1 MSESGS
7 QGQVR
12 TSERDRFRARLAG
25 RPLVADGAT
34 GTLLFSRGIPQRA
47 CLDELVL
54 SRPDLVGTIHRE
66 YLDAGADLVET
77 ATFGANRIRLAGW
90 GLGSL
95 AARLN
100 RRGAQLAR
108 EARDVA
114 GRDALVAGSMGPLG
128 RPAHGDLG
136 IGDAAARAVFREQL
150 DGLLEGGVDLLIL
163 ETFHDLD
170 QLLLAIG
177 EVRAA
182 TGLPIVASMTFG
194 EELGL
199 ADGRTPE
206 LVAAALA
213 AAGVDALGVNCG
225 IGPSS
230 SLDALGRMDPAR
242 HGLPGS
248 FMPNA
253 GLPKRIEGQFV
264 YAADAAWFGEVVPL
278 ALAAGAR
285 IIGGCCGTTPAHVA
299 AIRAA
304 VDAAIASGDG
314 SGTPGPHAPDGTR
327 PLEANGS
334 AGTVA
339 PARRRTTLVETPR
352 TAAPEGTSRGTIDEP
367 APTDLLRKLRAGQYV
382 ISVEIDP
389 PRSIRIERTVDA
401 ARLLAAAGTDCV
413 NISDSAMAR
422 VRMGALA
429 VAFGIQ
435 HDLDL
440 ECVVH
445 LTTRDR
451 NLMALESELL
461 GAHALG
467 VRNILALTGD
477 PPRVGDYPTGTG
489 VWDVDSI
496 GLVRILA
503 RLNRGEDEAGAPIG
517 GRAAF
522 TIACALAPT
531 AEDTASEWDRLAR
544 KLEAG
549 AQLVMTQPLFD
560 AAQVET
566 MLAEARRRLGP
577 RGFPVPLLLGVL
589 PLQSS
594 RHAEFLHH
602 EVPGITIPDATRAA
616 MRAAG
621 ESAAEVGLET
631 TMGLLREVGAEVA
644 GTYVMPSF
652 GRYEQAAELVRRLR
666 AEVAPGA
673 GSRPAAPAAN
683 VSEADA
689 PAAHPSPPANAPASP
704 PALG

>member
-1 MSESGS
+1 MPPMSKGVDP
-7 QGQVR
+7 GQIH

-66 YLDAGADLVET
+66 YLDAGADIVET
-77 ATFGANRIRLAGW
+77 ATFGANRVRLAGW
-90 GLGSL
+90 GLGDI

-100 RRGAQLAR
+100 RRAAQLAR

-114 GRDALVAGSMGPLG
+114 GRDALVAGSIGPLG

-136 IGDAAARAVFREQL
+136 VGDAAARAVFREQL
-150 DGLLEGGVDLLIL
+150 DGLLEGGVDLLVL

-177 EVRAA
+177 EARAA

-206 LVAAALA
+206 EAAAVLA
-213 AAGVDALGVNCG
+213 GAGVDVIGVNCG
-225 IGPSS
+225 VGPSA
-230 SLDALGRMDPAR
+230 SLDALGRMDPGR
-242 HGLPGS
+242 LGLPGS

-253 GLPKRIEGQFV
+253 GLPQRIEGQFV
-264 YAADAAWFGEVVPL
+264 YAANPAWFGEVVPL

-285 IIGGCCGTTPAHVA
+285 IVGGCCGTTPAHVA
-299 AIRAA
+299 AMRAA
-304 VDAAIASGDG
+304 VDASIGAG
-314 SGTPGPHAPDGTR
+314 GT
-327 PLEANGS
+327 
-334 AGTVA
+334 AGTAGTAESTAGTAGAPVA
-339 PARRRTTLVETPR
+339 ATTRRPALVQTPR
-352 TAAPEGTSRGTIDEP
+352 ATPPAGIEPQWADAPTDAP
-367 APTDLLRKLRAGQYV
+367 APTALLGKLQAGRYV

-389 PRSIRIERTVDA
+389 PRSIRIERTVEA

-422 VRMGALA
+422 VRMGAMA

-517 GRAAF
+517 GRAGF
-522 TIACALAPT
+522 TIACALDPT
-531 AEDTASEWDRLAR
+531 AADPAREWDRLAQ

-549 AQLVMTQPLFD
+549 AQLVMTQPLYD
-560 AAQVET
+560 AAQVEA
-566 MLAEARRRLGP
+566 MLAEARRRFGP
-577 RGFPVPLLLGVL
+577 GGFPVPLLLGVL

-594 RHAEFLHH
+594 RHAEFLHN
-602 EVPGITIPDATRAA
+602 EVPGITIPEATRAA
-616 MRAAG
+616 MRGAG
-621 ESAAEVGLET
+621 EAAAEVGLET
-631 TMGLLREVGAEVA
+631 TLALLRDVGNAVA

-666 AEVAPGA
+666 GEF
-673 GSRPAAPAAN
+673 RPAAP
-683 VSEADA
+683 
-689 PAAHPSPPANAPASP
+689 PAALPA
-704 PALG
+704 ALG

>member
-1 MSESGS
+1 MSERGDP
-7 QGQVR
+7 GHVR
-12 TSERDRFRARLAG
+12 ASERDRLRARLAG

-66 YLDAGADLVET
+66 YLDAGADIVET
-77 ATFGANRIRLAGW
+77 ATFGANRVRLAGW
-90 GLGSL
+90 GLGDL

-100 RRGAQLAR
+100 RRAAQLAR

-114 GRDALVAGSMGPLG
+114 GRDALVAGSIGPLG

-136 IGDAAARAVFREQL
+136 IGDAAARAAFREQL

-206 LVAAALA
+206 AAAAVLA
-213 AAGVDALGVNCG
+213 GAGVDALGVNCG
-225 IGPSS
+225 VGPSA
-230 SLDALGRMDPAR
+230 SLDALGRMDPGR

-253 GLPKRIEGQFV
+253 GLPQRIEGQFV
-264 YAADAAWFGEVVPL
+264 YAANPAWLGEVVPL

-285 IIGGCCGTTPAHVA
+285 IVGGCCGTTPAHVA
-299 AIRAA
+299 AMRAA
-304 VDAAIASGDG
+304 VDRSIAAGGESGQPAG
-314 SGTPGPHAPDGTR
+314 GAPG
-327 PLEANGS
+327 E
-334 AGTVA
+334 
-339 PARRRTTLVETPR
+339 PAARTTRRPALVEAPRATPPAGNEP
-352 TAAPEGTSRGTIDEP
+352 AAVDVP
-367 APTDLLRKLRAGQYV
+367 APTVLLGKLRAGHYV

-401 ARLLAAAGTDCV
+401 ARLLAAVGTDCV

-422 VRMGALA
+422 VHMGAMA
-429 VAFGIQ
+429 VAYGIQ

-477 PPRVGDYPTGTG
+477 PPHVGDYPTGTG

-517 GRAAF
+517 GRAGF
-522 TIACALAPT
+522 TIACAFDPT
-531 AEDTASEWDRLAR
+531 AENPAREWDRLAQ

-560 AAQVET
+560 AAQVEE
-566 MLAEARRRLGP
+566 MLAEARRHFGP
-577 RGFPVPLLLGVL
+577 GGFPVPLLLGVL

-602 EVPGITIPDATRAA
+602 EVPGITIPEVTRAA
-616 MRAAG
+616 MREAG
-621 ESAAEVGLET
+621 EAAAEVGLET
-631 TMGLLREVGAEVA
+631 ALALLRDIGSAVA

-666 AEVAPGA
+666 AQM
-673 GSRPAAPAAN
+673 RPAAATPGPGAERPAA
-683 VSEADA
+683 S
-689 PAAHPSPPANAPASP
+689 PAAPPA
-704 PALG
+704 ALG

>member
-1 MSESGS
+1 MSEGGDP
-7 QGQVR
+7 GQIR

-66 YLDAGADLVET
+66 YLDAGADIVET

-90 GLGSL
+90 GFGDLT
-95 AARLN
+95 ARLN
-100 RRGAQLAR
+100 RRAAQLAR

-114 GRDALVAGSMGPLG
+114 GRDALVAGSIGPLG

-136 IGDAAARAVFREQL
+136 VGDAAARAAFREQL

-163 ETFHDLD
+163 ETFHDFD

-182 TGLPIVASMTFG
+182 TGLPVIASMTFG
-194 EELGL
+194 DELVL

-206 LVAAALA
+206 VAAAVLA
-213 AAGVDALGVNCG
+213 GAGVDALGVNCG
-225 IGPSS
+225 VGPSA
-230 SLDALGRMDPAR
+230 SLDALGRMDPGR

-253 GLPKRIEGQFV
+253 GLPQRIEGQFV
-264 YAADAAWFGEVVPL
+264 YAANPAWFGEVVPL

-285 IIGGCCGTTPAHVA
+285 IVGGCCGTTPAHVA
-299 AIRAA
+299 AMRAA
-304 VDAAIASGDG
+304 VDRSIAAEGTSGE
-314 SGTPGPHAPDGTR
+314 PA
-327 PLEANGS
+327 
-334 AGTVA
+334 AGTTRR
-339 PARRRTTLVETPR
+339 PALVETPR
-352 TAAPEGTSRGTIDEP
+352 ATPPTGIEPAAVDVP
-367 APTDLLRKLRAGQYV
+367 APTALLGKLRAGCYV

-517 GRAAF
+517 ARAGF
-522 TIACALAPT
+522 TIACALDPT
-531 AEDTASEWDRLAR
+531 AENPAREWDRLAQ

-560 AAQVET
+560 AAQVEA
-566 MLAEARRRLGP
+566 MLAEARRRFGP
-577 RGFPVPLLLGVL
+577 GGFPVPLLLGIL

-602 EVPGITIPDATRAA
+602 EVPGITIPEMTRAA

-621 ESAAEVGLET
+621 EAAAEVGLET
-631 TMGLLREVGAEVA
+631 ALALLRDVGSAVA

-666 AEVAPGA
+666 AEVRPAAATPGVRA
-673 GSRPAAPAAN
+673 ERPAAP
-683 VSEADA
+683 
-689 PAAHPSPPANAPASP
+689 PAA
-704 PALG
+704 LG

>member
-1 MSESGS
+1 MSDADDRGHAS
-7 QGQVR
+7 
-12 TSERDRFRARLAG
+12 TSERDRFRTRLAA

-66 YLDAGADLVET
+66 YLAAGADLIET
-77 ATFGANRIRLAGW
+77 ATFGANRVRLAGW
-90 GLGSL
+90 GLGEL
-95 AARLN
+95 AARMN
-100 RRGAQLAR
+100 RRAAQLAR

-114 GRDALVAGSMGPLG
+114 GRDALVAGSVGPLG

-136 IGDAAARAVFREQL
+136 LGEVEARAAFREQL
-150 DGLLEGGVDLLIL
+150 DGLLEGGVDLLVL

-170 QLLLAIG
+170 QLLLAIS
-177 EVRAA
+177 EIRAA

-206 LVAAALA
+206 EAAALLA
-213 AAGVDALGVNCG
+213 GAGVDALGVNCG
-225 IGPSS
+225 VGPSA
-230 SLDALGRMDPAR
+230 SLDALGRIDARR

-264 YAADAAWFGEVVPL
+264 YAANPAWFGEVVP
-278 ALAAGAR
+278 AAIAAGAR
-285 IIGGCCGTTPAHVA
+285 IVGGCCGTTPAHVA
-299 AIRAA
+299 AMRAA
-304 VDAAIASGDG
+304 VDAWMVAQGAGVGDSGSAEALRGSGRTGDG
-314 SGTPGPHAPDGTR
+314 AILERR
-327 PLEANGS
+327 PI
-334 AGTVA
+334 
-339 PARRRTTLVETPR
+339 VETPR
-352 TAAPEGTSRGTIDEP
+352 ATPPPGLDSVPVDSL
-367 APTDLLRKLRAGQYV
+367 APTALLQKLRAGRYV

-389 PRSIRIERTVDA
+389 PRSIRIERTVEA

-517 GRAAF
+517 GPAGF
-522 TIACALAPT
+522 TIACALDPT
-531 AEDTASEWDRLAR
+531 SEDPAREWDRLEH
-544 KLEAG
+544 KLAAG
-549 AQLVMTQPLFD
+549 AQLVMTQPLYD
-560 AAQVET
+560 AVQVEA
-566 MLAEARRRLGP
+566 MLSEARRRFGAG
-577 RGFPVPLLLGVL
+577 GFPVPVLLGIL

-594 RHAEFLHH
+594 RHAEFLHN
-602 EVPGITIPDATRAA
+602 EVPGITIPEPTRAA
-616 MRAAG
+616 MRHAG
-621 ESAAEVGLET
+621 EAAAEVGLET
-631 TMGLLREVGAEVA
+631 ALSLLRDVGDAVA

-666 AEVAPGA
+666 AESPPVAGPSAGRRDGPDSAGVPGA
-673 GSRPAAPAAN
+673 ARPAA
-683 VSEADA
+683 
-689 PAAHPSPPANAPASP
+689 
-704 PALG
+704 LG